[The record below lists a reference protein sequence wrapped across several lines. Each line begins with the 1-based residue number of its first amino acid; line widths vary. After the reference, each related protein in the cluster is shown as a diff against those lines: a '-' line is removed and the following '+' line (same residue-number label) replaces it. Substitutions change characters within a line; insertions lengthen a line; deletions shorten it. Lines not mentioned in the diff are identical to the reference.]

1 MKRQQQ
7 GIRSTKKAARAALK
21 EILESIELKRD
32 IHPPKE
38 PHEDCKQN
46 HLFLTLGY
54 LDPKEGTIYG
64 DLTGNFPMRS
74 LDGMVSV
81 FILYDWTSNAIL
93 AEPVANTK
101 DKTLVAIFKD
111 KVEYLTKRGFKPAFN
126 ILDNVAPRVVHAYLE
141 SKDIKIQLV
150 EPHNHQVNAAER
162 AVQTFKNLFLL
173 GLGTADQDFP
183 LLL

>member
-1 MKRQQQ
+1 MSFDHK
-7 GIRSTKKAARAALK
+7 L
-21 EILESIELKRD
+21 
-32 IHPPKE
+32 
-38 PHEDCKQN
+38 N

-64 DLTGNFPMRS
+64 NLTGNFPMRS

-81 FILYDWTSNAIL
+81 FILYDWTSNVIL

-101 DKTLVAIFKD
+101 DKTLVATFKD
-111 KVEYLTKRGFKPAFN
+111 KGEYLAKRSFKPAFN
-126 ILDNVAPRVVHAYLE
+126 ILDNVASKEVRAYLKSE
-141 SKDIKIQLV
+141 DIKIQLV
-150 EPHNHQVNAAER
+150 KPHNHRVNAAEK

-173 GLGTADQDFP
+173 GLGTVDQDFP